1 MNYYIYDGSFPGLL
15 TAIYDAFYSNEKPD
29 KISTV
34 EFYQQ
39 GLFDNK
45 IKIETDLN
53 KSDRVYQA
61 VKDKISLNSLRRVY
75 NAYLSE
81 EEGIASL
88 ILKYLILGFKMGKE
102 IDDFLNNDIVNQIC
116 RVSSRVSK
124 EKHLLLGLLR
134 FKEIKNG
141 VYYAP
146 FEPDYNITSL
156 IAPHFSKRL
165 SDQDWIIHDRKRKI
179 AAIYNK
185 EEWVITEMDN
195 PEKIIISE
203 DEEFYQQL
211 WKGFYKNIAI
221 EERKNSTLQRQF
233 MPKRYWK
240 YLIEKY

>member
-1 MNYYIYDGSFPGLL
+1 MKYYIYDGSFPGLL
-15 TAIYDAFYSNEKPD
+15 TAIFDAFYSDEKPD
-29 KISTV
+29 KIITAEV
-34 EFYQQ
+34 YRE

-45 IKIETDLN
+45 VEIETELD

-61 VKDKISLNSLRRVY
+61 IKDKISIHSLRNVY
-75 NAYLSE
+75 NTHLSE
-81 EEGIASL
+81 EEGIANL
-88 ILKYLILGFKMGKE
+88 IFHYLILGFKMGKK
-102 IDDFLNNDIVNQIC
+102 IDNYLNNDIVNQIC

-165 SDQDWIIHDRKRKI
+165 SDQDWIIHDRKRRI

-185 EEWVITEMDN
+185 QEWVITEMNN
-195 PEKIIISE
+195 PDKLVISE
-203 DEEFYQQL
+203 DEELYQRL
-211 WKGFYKNIAI
+211 WKGFYKSIAI
-221 EERKNSTLQRQF
+221 KDRKNSRLQRQF
-233 MPKRYWK
+233 MPRRYWK
-240 YLIEKY
+240 YLIEK